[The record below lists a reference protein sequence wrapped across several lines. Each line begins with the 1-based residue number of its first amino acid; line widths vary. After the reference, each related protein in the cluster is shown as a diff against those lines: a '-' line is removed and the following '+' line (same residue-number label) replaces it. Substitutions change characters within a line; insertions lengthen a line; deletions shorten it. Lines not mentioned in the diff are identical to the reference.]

1 MIRCVREGRTCQH
14 AHSARVCSPALLASA
29 FAPRCEEEIEK
40 SRSAGGSSERRRGA
54 ALYPFRRST
63 SRGAPFSVW
72 ELPASGSICSP
83 DGHGIRHSFGTAAA
97 CSPRLVCLTT
107 AWSGGAGVGAARLS
121 AWRPTPESTRPS
133 PCSAAGPRGLL
144 CLLG

>member
-54 ALYPFRRST
+54 ALL
-63 SRGAPFSVW
+63 PFSPEHVTRCAFSVGA
-72 ELPASGSICSP
+72 ASGSICSA
-83 DGHGIRHSFGTAAA
+83 DGHRFGTAAA
-97 CSPRLVCLTT
+97 CSPRLECLTT

-133 PCSAAGPRGLL
+133 PCGAAGPRGLL